1 MAPIKVLTTATR
13 PTLSS
18 LTTQPQLY
26 RKEVYEWMKVVVE
39 VILTIRQDWQKHLYL
54 ATLNPILK
62 ISVISMTQS
71 LLLVARGSPVYQ
83 GIKLNR

>member
-1 MAPIKVLTTATR
+1 
-13 PTLSS
+13 
-18 LTTQPQLY
+18 
-26 RKEVYEWMKVVVE
+26 MKVVVE

-54 ATLNPILK
+54 ATLNPILR
-62 ISVISMTQS
+62 ISVISTTQS